1 MDEESEITL
10 YLRRLHDRAM
20 DLDRTLCAIN
30 FRVPNPNWAVYLKQF
45 ALLQTQFRLLLEN
58 MYEPAGLSFTRSA
71 VFQPLVPNY
80 DPGHTLRSK
89 PIEAMEQAQQQAR
102 VVFQRLQDQQRQH
115 ESFELDMPFTSE
127 GDLLTLPGI
136 TARMDNFN
144 SMVVST
150 AEMARSLA
158 HTRAEPSTPHS
169 DTESIGNA
177 APPKPDAK
185 LQAELNE
192 LLLMP
197 FTGRRLH

>member
-1 MDEESEITL
+1 L
-10 YLRRLHDRAM
+10 YLRRLHDRAV
-20 DLDRTLCAIN
+20 DLDRTLSLIN

-45 ALLQTQFRLLLEN
+45 ALLHNQFRLLLES
-58 MYEPAGLSFTRSA
+58 MYEPAGLAFTRSA

-89 PIEAMEQAQQQAR
+89 PIDEIEQAQQQAR
-102 VVFQRLQDQQRQH
+102 VVFQRLQDQQRQQ
-115 ESFELDMPFTSE
+115 ESFELDMPITSE

-136 TARMDNFN
+136 AARMDNFN
-144 SMVVST
+144 AMVESM

-158 HTRAEPSTPHS
+158 HARTEPSTPRSVNS
-169 DTESIGNA
+169 DTESIAAA
-177 APPKPDAK
+177 APPKTDSK

-197 FTGRRLH
+197 CTGRRLH